1 MLVSDAEP
9 VVRAAALGALTR
21 MGRVTAE
28 DLARGLEDPAGRVRQ
43 QATRSASEPLAALAS
58 HVITDAL
65 VGALGDAD
73 PLVVDGACWALGERT
88 DLTSVQPLCEVAT
101 GHRDTRCRE
110 AAVAALGAIGDPRGL
125 SAVLGSLDDK
135 PTVRRRAAVA
145 LAAFVGPEAAGG
157 LERCLTDRDWQVRQ
171 VAERL
176 LAP

>member
-1 MLVSDAEP
+1 M
-9 VVRAAALGALTR
+9 RAAALGALTR

-28 DLARGLEDPAGRVRQ
+28 DLARRARRPRRPGRQ
-43 QATRSASEPLAALAS
+43 QATRSASEPLAASAS

-88 DLTSVQPLCEVAT
+88 NLTSVQPLCEVAT

-135 PTVRRRAAVA
+135 PTVQRRAAVA

-157 LERCLTDRDWQVRQ
+157 LDDV
-171 VAERL
+171 
-176 LAP
+176 